1 MSANPSAPIVYL
13 RFRKQ
18 VSIIRGQP
26 VLLGHVAQLLTEP
39 ELEETLQRVELYRP
53 EEEDGNRLLV
63 DVIRVLT
70 KIRETMPNIQ
80 VELFG
85 EPHVLIE
92 IITKVKKPN
101 LALIILVW
109 LLLFIGSGLTI
120 MNFHKDVSMLEVHQR
135 LYELITG
142 RQEEHPYILQIPYSI
157 GIGIG
162 MVLFFNHLFKRK
174 FNEEPSPLEVEMF
187 LYQQNM
193 NQYVITEEYR
203 KMHCGRDGED
213 HAHRSDA

>member
-1 MSANPSAPIVYL
+1 MTVHPSAPVVYI

-18 VSIIRGQP
+18 VSVVKGEPIRLGQ
-26 VLLGHVAQLLTEP
+26 VAQLLTEP
-39 ELEETLQRVELYRP
+39 ELEARLRQIVLCLP
-53 EEEDGNRLLV
+53 EEKDGNRLLV
-63 DVIRVLT
+63 DMIQVLS
-70 KIRETMPNIQ
+70 KIKKTFPDLQ

-85 EPHVLIE
+85 DPHVLIE
-92 IITKVKKPN
+92 VVAGGKKAN
-101 LALIILVW
+101 AALIVLVW

-142 RQEEHPYILQIPYSI
+142 RRELHPYVLQIPYSI

-174 FNEEPSPLEVEMF
+174 FNEEPSPLEVEMY
-187 LYQQNM
+187 LYQQNL
-193 NQYVITEEYR
+193 NQFVIAEEYR
-203 KMHCGRDGED
+203 KLHRDKDGEGPD
-213 HAHRSDA
+213 RSGI